1 MKKTIASLA
10 LLKSSWD
17 LYQKDYIESFVPFI
31 VTLIKKMNYSE
42 IDVHAV
48 SRDFAQEYGLF
59 IPYHPMNS
67 ILTRV
72 KNRGYIRKNGKYI
85 PVREKIITDGFA
97 DIAIAQERKYQKVIN
112 QFILFC
118 KEEHGED
125 VREEQADQYFIG
137 FLKEYDLDILFATV
151 SDKSVL
157 PKVSE
162 EQETSVSKFLVN
174 SFIVSVYNNEPEL
187 FEFIVSISV
196 GHVMASTIL
205 DDNHSKL
212 QGKFNGVYYLD
223 TGLLFS
229 IMGIDGVEY
238 KQAFIDFIS
247 LLKTQGAQLCV
258 FSHTYKEFVEILENS
273 MVWIENKSFDLHKAS
288 RTLLYFLEQEK
299 TSSDVELFIA
309 KIDQRL
315 RELKIAIVE
324 TPSGLTQGQEFLVN
338 EDGIYGSIVKVYSE
352 NNRFFD
358 KDDKDHTIKQDVK
371 SICATY
377 RLRQGRKPRNLKD
390 VECIFITTNP
400 SLARAAKQ
408 FEIEENGGGK
418 GFIPTV
424 LTDIFVG
431 TIVWL
436 NTPVAVMKVNEK
448 RLIANCYAALQ
459 PSKDMIRM
467 LVEKAEKMND
477 EGEIRDEDVALL
489 KISRV
494 ARNILQKNTL
504 GDLERFDN
512 VNISAIV
519 RQTRLDIRNEE
530 RESFEN
536 DREEALHKV
545 RDAEA
550 KVALAEKERKARV

>member
-1 MKKTIASLA
+1 
-10 LLKSSWD
+10 
-17 LYQKDYIESFVPFI
+17 
-31 VTLIKKMNYSE
+31 
-42 IDVHAV
+42 
-48 SRDFAQEYGLF
+48 
-59 IPYHPMNS
+59 
-67 ILTRV
+67 
-72 KNRGYIRKNGKYI
+72 
-85 PVREKIITDGFA
+85 
-97 DIAIAQERKYQKVIN
+97 
-112 QFILFC
+112 
-118 KEEHGED
+118 
-125 VREEQADQYFIG
+125 
-137 FLKEYDLDILFATV
+137 
-151 SDKSVL
+151 
-157 PKVSE
+157 
-162 EQETSVSKFLVN
+162 
-174 SFIVSVYNNEPEL
+174 
-187 FEFIVSISV
+187 
-196 GHVMASTIL
+196 
-205 DDNHSKL
+205 
-212 QGKFNGVYYLD
+212 
-223 TGLLFS
+223 
-229 IMGIDGVEY
+229 
-238 KQAFIDFIS
+238 
-247 LLKTQGAQLCV
+247 
-258 FSHTYKEFVEILENS
+258 

-550 KVALAEKERKARV
+550 KVALAEKERKAANSEKIKMTERLDDLSNKITKWIAGFIYVLALISVAWGTVFTLFPDSFLNLSLLLKIVSYAFAILLSGASIMTGFNLRDFRNYINEKIKKIIDNVLLG